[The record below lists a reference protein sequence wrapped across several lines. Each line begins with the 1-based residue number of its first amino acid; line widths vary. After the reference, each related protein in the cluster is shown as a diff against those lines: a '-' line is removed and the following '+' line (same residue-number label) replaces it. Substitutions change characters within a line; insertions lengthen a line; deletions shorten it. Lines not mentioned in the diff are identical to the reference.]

1 MDRLNLTAEERQI
14 LGKKVRQLRR
24 DGKLPAHVFGK
35 GVETEHVAVGT
46 KEFLHTYSEAGET
59 GLIDLRIGQEKVRPV
74 LVREVQYDP
83 VTGSPIHIDFYQ
95 VNLKEKVTV
104 PVPLA
109 LVGGEPEAVKMG
121 EAIALQTLNEV
132 QVEALPADLV
142 EKIEVNIAPLQKIDD
157 AITVGQLSYDRSKL
171 TVLADPEE
179 TVVKLAPAVTQ
190 EVEEMLQEEAAQAE
204 AAAEAAEV
212 EGVEEVVE
220 GKKEA
225 VGGEEQPAEASEA
238 KAE

>member
-95 VNLKEKVTV
+95 VNLKERVTV
-104 PVPLA
+104 PVPLV

-238 KAE
+238 KSE